1 MKYLRKF
8 NESKDHETLS
18 MFKHL
23 WDDITDDEN
32 FVTEFQYDKT
42 FKCYTI
48 TILRPGYESGSG
60 EEVDGFNIKELGDR
74 LLLPFSYSSEL
85 GIRIDFINARET
97 DGHWYNIEDCFGH
110 HPTLTDVMKGDYT
123 IVEFLEEWE
132 RDYLKGNKIV
142 ELSFTFLTL
151 AYYEG

>member
-1 MKYLRKF
+1 MRYLKRY

-32 FVTEFQYDKT
+32 FVTDFQYDKT

-48 TILRPGYESGSG
+48 TINSSKK
-60 EEVDGFNIKELGDR
+60 EEGFGIKELGDR
-74 LLLPFSYSSEL
+74 LLLPFSYSGEL

-132 RDYLKGNKIV
+132 RDYLKGDDKIT